1 MLINILEEIKD
12 EIRSYSDNCFAYGLI
27 VGGLDSATDIVLRG
41 AAIFVYPVIMGCWIT
56 AWLVLAA
63 VVIERGHDFPVS
75 DEAMIIC
82 GLVVGIGT
90 YFFII
95 GPFVVEPFLELI
107 VF

>member
-1 MLINILEEIKD
+1 VLKFFATVFALLA
-12 EIRSYSDNCFAYGLI
+12 AYGLV
-27 VGGLDSATDIVLRG
+27 VGGLDAAFDIVLRG
-41 AAIFVYPVIMGCWIT
+41 AAIFVYPVIMCCWIA

-63 VVIERGHDFPVS
+63 VVIERWHDFPVS
-75 DEAMIIC
+75 HEAMIIC
-82 GLVVGIGT
+82 GLVVGIVT